1 LASPALFCIFTHKQ
15 KDKKMTR
22 IEELLEKRQMMVEIA
37 SVMYGD
43 MYVMNAQFWK
53 SDTEREMFNIEEEL
67 YDLGYEEEGIT
78 PEMEAAAWMIFEA
91 LKKGG
96 MIPDEDEEE
105 GKEST
110 K

>member
-1 LASPALFCIFTHKQ
+1 
-15 KDKKMTR
+15 MTR
-22 IEELLEKRQMMVEIA
+22 IEELLEKRQMLVEVA
-37 SVMYGD
+37 ALMYGD
-43 MYVMNAQFWK
+43 MYVMNEQFWR
-53 SDTEREMFNIEEEL
+53 SETEKEMFTIEAELEEL
-67 YDLGYEEEGIT
+67 GHVEEGIT
-78 PEMEAAAWMIFEA
+78 PEMEMAAWMIFEA